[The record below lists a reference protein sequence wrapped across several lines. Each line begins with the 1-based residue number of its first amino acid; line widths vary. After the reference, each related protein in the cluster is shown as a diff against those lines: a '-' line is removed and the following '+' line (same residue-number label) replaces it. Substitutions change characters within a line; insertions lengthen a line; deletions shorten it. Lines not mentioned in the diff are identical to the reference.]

1 MYSGARR
8 KPKPS
13 GRHSRTPS
21 ENINPFFSVWARR
34 IWKINSCLRMPLEPG
49 MARSL
54 AIFAR
59 SVIFFSFSSA
69 RLMLIVFISLI
80 NERDQPDAQ
89 AVVVVIGGHREG
101 TIRFPAGLAAKLE
114 FNSRA
119 I

>member
-1 MYSGARR
+1 MSSGPGSELYSGARR

-21 ENINPFFSVWARR
+21 EKIRPFFSVWAQR

-69 RLMLIVFISLI
+69 RLLLIVFISLLLY
-80 NERDQPDAQ
+80 RDKPEVQ
-89 AVVVVIGGHREG
+89 AWIVLIGGYR
-101 TIRFPAGLAAKLE
+101 TADI
-114 FNSRA
+114 
-119 I
+119 